1 MKRVL
6 AVSDDPAFL
15 ASFREACQTQR
26 GFQLV
31 LASNAWEALAEL
43 RLRPAS
49 LAILDFNAETWDAY
63 QLLAEIHQQHGG
75 LEIIGL
81 THTPSVAVERRMK
94 RAGAVRML
102 HRQTRP
108 GALVEEAL
116 FMLHGSAKGHIEGLQ
131 LSSLLQVLDW
141 ERKDCLLRVQCHG
154 TVGMLHF
161 RRGYLVHAE
170 CREVEGLAA
179 ALEILAWEDARID
192 FLPPR
197 DEARSIDLPVKELL
211 LMAAQQ
217 RDEGERAV

>member
-49 LAILDFNAETWDAY
+49 LAVLDFNSETWDAY
-63 QLLAEIHQQHGG
+63 QLLGEIQQENAA

-81 THTPSVAVERRMK
+81 TRTPSVAVERRMK
-94 RAGAVRML
+94 RAGPVRML
-102 HRQTRP
+102 HRQARTET
-108 GALVEEAL
+108 LVEEAL

-141 ERKDCLLRVQCHG
+141 ERKDCLVRVQCMG
-154 TVGMLHF
+154 SVGLLHF
-161 RRGYLVHAE
+161 RRGFLVHAE
-170 CREVEGLAA
+170 CRELEGLAA
-179 ALEILAWEDARID
+179 AMEVLAWEEVRID
-192 FLPPR
+192 FLSAR
-197 DEARSIDLPVKELL
+197 EEGRSINLPLEELL
-211 LMAAQQ
+211 LMAAQ
-217 RDEGERAV
+217 